1 MKSFLLSV
9 AAVFLY
15 QLALSQNTF
24 NAVVKDAENQELLIG
39 VNVSVQGTSLGGS
52 TDLNGA
58 ITINNIPDGAQILVF
73 SYIGYETL
81 KRKLIFPIAETIDI
95 QLHASGEEL
104 EEIVVT
110 TTRSSRTID
119 NIPTRI
125 ETIAGEELDEKSSM
139 NASNVS
145 MLLRE
150 STGIQ
155 VQQTSATSANAN
167 FRIQGLDGRYTQLL
181 QNGFPVYSGFSSGLS
196 IMQIP
201 PLDLQR
207 VEIIKGSASTL
218 YGGGAIAGLINFI
231 QKQPT
236 EAGELSFMLNATSAE
251 GFDLNGF
258 YAQQF
263 GKFGFTLFASG
274 HSQEAY
280 DPNDDDFSD
289 IPQFRRYNINPRLF
303 FNFSDNTKLVFG
315 VNLMGEDRLGGDLA
329 AIKKDSQSEDY
340 VEENQ
345 SFRASTQLQFDHYFN
360 ENTHLFAK
368 NSVNIFDRSIDLP
381 NYIFSGKQISSF
393 SELGIARTG
402 GRMEWILGANLWTEE
417 FDEDLTLN
425 LPGRSYNLNTV
436 GAFVQN
442 TWNASE
448 KMALETG
455 LRADYQKDYGW
466 FVLPRISAL
475 FKISDQ
481 LSSRIGGGLGYKSPT
496 IFVQEAETVSFR
508 NVVPIDMDNTEA
520 ERSIGANWDINY
532 KTVIV
537 DNISLSVNQLFYY
550 TRLENPLVLNQA
562 DLVNNIYRFEN
573 ANGHL
578 DTKGFETNIK
588 LGFEPFHLFLMYSFI
603 DAKRHFD
610 DAETP
615 FLLTAKHRAGGVLMY
630 EVEDKWR
637 VGYEAYYTG
646 SQLLENGDF
655 TRDFITQGFMVE
667 RLFEI
672 GEGKMLNLFINFENF
687 TDVRLSRWQPMYT
700 GTRTN
705 PMFEDEIYAPTD
717 GRIINGGIKLRL

>member
-1 MKSFLLSV
+1 MKSFLLSL

-15 QLALSQNTF
+15 QLAFCQNTF
-24 NAVVKDAENQELLIG
+24 NATVKDAENQQLLIG
-39 VNVSVQGTSLGGS
+39 VNVAVQGTSLGGS
-52 TDLNGA
+52 TDANGK
-58 ITINNIPDGAQILVF
+58 IIIENIPDGEQTLVF
-73 SYIGYETL
+73 SYVGYETL
-81 KRKLIFPIAETIDI
+81 KRKFTFPLSEMVDI
-95 QLHASGEEL
+95 QLDASEEEL
-104 EEIVVT
+104 EEVVVT
-110 TTRSSRTID
+110 TTRSSRTIED
-119 NIPTRI
+119 IPTRI
-125 ETIAGEELDEKSSM
+125 ETIAGEELDEKGNM

-201 PLDLQR
+201 PLDLQQ

-236 EAGELSFMLNATSAE
+236 EDGELSLMLNATSAQ
-251 GFDLNGF
+251 GVDLNGF

-289 IPQFRRYNINPRLF
+289 IPQFQRYNINPRLF
-303 FNFSDNTKLVFG
+303 FDFSDDTKLVFG
-315 VNLMGEDRLGGDLA
+315 VNLMGEDRLGGDIA
-329 AIKKDSQSEDY
+329 AIEKDSESAGY

-360 ENTHLFAK
+360 ENMHLFAK

-381 NYIFSGKQISSF
+381 NYNFAGQQISSF

-402 GRMEWILGANLWTEE
+402 ERMEWILGANLWTEE
-417 FDEDLTLN
+417 FEEDLALN
-425 LPGRSYNLNTV
+425 LPGRSYKLNTV
-436 GAFVQN
+436 GTFVQN
-442 TWNASE
+442 TWNASD
-448 KMALETG
+448 KLALETG
-455 LRADYQKDYGW
+455 LRADYQEDYGW

-508 NVVPIDMDNTEA
+508 NVMPIDVDNTEA
-520 ERSIGANWDINY
+520 ERSVGANWDINY
-532 KTVIV
+532 NTILF
-537 DNISLSVNQLFYY
+537 DDISLSINQLFYY
-550 TRLENPLVLNQA
+550 TRLENPLVLNQT
-562 DLVNNIYRFEN
+562 DLANNIYRFEN

-578 DTKGFETNIK
+578 DSKGFETNIK
-588 LGFEPFHLFLMYSFI
+588 LVFEPFHLFLMYSFI
-603 DAKRHFD
+603 DTKRHFD
-610 DAETP
+610 NLEEQ

-646 SQLLENGDF
+646 QQLLENGDF
-655 TRDFITQGFMVE
+655 TRDFITQGFMAE
-667 RLFEI
+667 RMFEI
-672 GEGKMLNLFINFENF
+672 GEGNMLSFFINFENF
-687 TDVRLSRWQPMYT
+687 TDVRLSRWQPMFT